1 MSPQGNRWYWF
12 VVFLVRQ
19 IYLRLLTGGM
29 KVVGLEN
36 VPREGPVILAPI
48 HVSNFDP
55 PVVSCASPR
64 AVNFM
69 AKEELF
75 SPKWMGKLITSL
87 GAFPVKRGAGDTSAV
102 KIAIERLQE
111 GCTLILFP
119 EGTRGEPEQTS
130 RLKKGIYHLVK
141 DRMDTKIT
149 PVVTHGLGRTLPRGE
164 ALFVPFNCDVV
175 IGDKLPH
182 TDSSN
187 ELLGLL
193 SANFKN
199 LLKDCLTYNQV

>member
-1 MSPQGNRWYWF
+1 
-12 VVFLVRQ
+12 
-19 IYLRLLTGGM
+19 M

-119 EGTRGEPEQTS
+119 EGTRGDAKTLGQIQSGVAMIAKRSGAKVIPVGIYGTHKIMPKGRNIPGFS
-130 RLKKGIYHLVK
+130 RLCVAFGKPFTFEEITESEKGSAARDAFGKKLEDGLIEQCAVAGLDVK
-141 DRMDTKIT
+141 TST
-149 PVVTHGLGRTLPRGE
+149 G
-164 ALFVPFNCDVV
+164 N
-175 IGDKLPH
+175 
-182 TDSSN
+182 
-187 ELLGLL
+187 
-193 SANFKN
+193 
-199 LLKDCLTYNQV
+199 